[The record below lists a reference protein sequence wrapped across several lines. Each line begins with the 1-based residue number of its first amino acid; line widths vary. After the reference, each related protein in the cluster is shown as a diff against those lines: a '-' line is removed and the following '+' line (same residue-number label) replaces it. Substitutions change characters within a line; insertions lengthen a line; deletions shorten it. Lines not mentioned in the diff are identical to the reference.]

1 MLVYLSLLETNKPY
15 LMTTLRMPSL
25 QTLLLFSNTIETNA
39 NFSRLVFDSWIEVK
53 FADPEG
59 GQNQVKNIG
68 DLTISKGNRAHRPC
82 VTLIFYLKFKKRPF

>member
-15 LMTTLRMPSL
+15 LMTTLRMPLL

-53 FADPEG
+53 FADPIQ
-59 GQNQVKNIG
+59 GQNQVKNVF
-68 DLTISKGNRAHRPC
+68 P
-82 VTLIFYLKFKKRPF
+82 LKHGVGTGKK